1 MFGCVICVY
10 KYNKFPNCSPRWPP
24 LLSLLVSRFW
34 EIQWNAM
41 FLEYEFP
48 DDYYAEC
55 LDIHVLLYVLH
66 YHFYLSVKLFFNCH
80 PLPISSKCYWS
91 DITAIVSPQL
101 EIRPHGF
108 SSSSCPGG
116 FFSLLSNSYFCVI
129 LTSPN
134 IACSML
140 PRLSLISSSRF
151 FF

>member
-1 MFGCVICVY
+1 
-10 KYNKFPNCSPRWPP
+10 
-24 LLSLLVSRFW
+24 
-34 EIQWNAM
+34 M
-41 FLEYEFP
+41 FLESEFP

-55 LDIHVLLYVLH
+55 LDIHVLLYILH

-151 FF
+151 FLIIILIFEFEFKKPFPQIKDEISVHFLYYSKPQMNSPVW